1 MTIIRSRSGPD
12 KGDMMKNK
20 RKIYSLATTAIAIYI
35 LTATPIYADA
45 SCTVSNR
52 SVDSPD
58 ESSNEIGTGIPDIW
72 DIFDTLPTDSGSV
85 SYLIDFYDPDGRFLD
100 SKICHYGDK
109 LENVIVPETK
119 EDDRYIYQFS
129 GWDPQLPETVTES
142 MMFTAV
148 YQKIEKPG
156 SFDDPGASAGPNEND
171 DDAAL
176 EPDTEE
182 TSEKITKASSDDI
195 VPDGKTQVSSTSY
208 DVTSF
213 HIETPTAPKPET
225 TLIPEGNPAPED
237 PAPTTGPANASGEVA
252 SRQKTPTASAPAQDP
267 NIINAVGQAVG
278 TPVPAAA
285 DIPPET
291 VAPEK
296 SSIHTRAKETP
307 SVLPAETSSKTADR
321 TKAKKEP
328 TQETTARSAKAD
340 DQTIQKTS
348 SNAARYSAMASAP
361 VSEESDGR
369 FLLPTLLIGLAV
381 CGGTLFFGNKNR
393 HVQ

>member
-1 MTIIRSRSGPD
+1 
-12 KGDMMKNK
+12 MKNK

-225 TLIPEGNPAPED
+225 TLIPEGNPTPED

-278 TPVPAAA
+278 TPVPQRQIYRLGLSRQRSLPSIQEQKKHHPSSRQKQVPKPQTGQKLKKSQPKRPQP
-285 DIPPET
+285 DPPKQMT
-291 VAPEK
+291 K
-296 SSIHTRAKETP
+296 R
-307 SVLPAETSSKTADR
+307 SK
-321 TKAKKEP
+321 KP
-328 TQETTARSAKAD
+328 
-340 DQTIQKTS
+340 
-348 SNAARYSAMASAP
+348 P
-361 VSEESDGR
+361 
-369 FLLPTLLIGLAV
+369 PTLPVTVPWLLLLSPKKV
-381 CGGTLFFGNKNR
+381 TEDFFSR
-393 HVQ
+393 RS